1 MTIKSYKVTSIEDQ
15 VFSMFSALSSII
27 LDSGLTILGAQMFE
41 TNGLGNSVQSIVIV
55 STITSIGIFV
65 FVNIIK

>member
-1 MTIKSYKVTSIEDQ
+1 
-15 VFSMFSALSSII
+15 MFGALSSII
-27 LDSGLTILGAQMFE
+27 LDSGLTILSAQMFE
-41 TNGLGNSVQSIVIV
+41 TVGLGNSVQSIVIV